1 MDSQTKRINYEL
13 LMGWTAIVAV
23 LAVAYVGELIKDQR
37 TIGYV
42 LIFIAVAGIPAIVC
56 WLLYYKNPY
65 MVRLRYII
73 VAGYFCM
80 YLFAMFT
87 GSTFIVFTY
96 IFPLLSLIILYHEPR
111 LVLIAGGASLVVN
124 AASIIYRISIGEV
137 TLENSK
143 DAEIQ
148 IALMLLCFAGCY
160 FAVKLFDSIYKKNE
174 DNIQALNKKNQ
185 QIQQMTMQT
194 ITTIANTIDAKDEYT
209 KGHSKR
215 VSTYSVCIARALG
228 MSEDEIRNIEYI
240 ALLHDLGKI
249 GVPDVV
255 LNKPSKLTDS
265 EYELMKS
272 HTIIGGDILKDSG
285 IFHEINVGA
294 MYHHERYDGKGYP
307 KGLKGDEIPLIARI
321 IGIADAYDAMT
332 STRVYRKRLKNEEVI
347 NEIAKCR
354 GKQFDPAITDVFLDL
369 LRNNVIEQISPDEE
383 ESVVEDDISLF
394 SHHILRKVVDEQ
406 NRLIAKERELDY
418 LTAVYNRKVGERKI
432 IKSLNEKYGC
442 LMMVDIDNMREINK
456 DNGILFGDHCLTTVA
471 GIISNIVPNAIVA
484 RFGGDEFVCLY
495 EGIRTVSQAEQLAR
509 DIIES
514 VNSKEEL
521 QEQKNKVSVSIGM
534 ALSVLEGQEY
544 NHLLSCVDKALYHTK
559 KNKGKSFHLYQ
570 SMSRTEV
577 KATCKMDIAHVM
589 GFVRMIDNKEEETIE
604 YPELSHIKPFV
615 REMVERRE
623 HTLGFAMFLII
634 SDDNIPISI
643 EERDFFME
651 QLEKVIVTMSRQ
663 IESSMRYSSTQQLIA
678 FVDIKRD
685 EMELIAKQILGEFYR
700 KYAKGNISLEY
711 ALAVYEN

>member
-1 MDSQTKRINYEL
+1 MDSQTKRINFEL
-13 LMGWTAIVAV
+13 LVGWTAIAAV
-23 LAVAYVGELIKDQR
+23 LAVSYIGEFLKNQR
-37 TIGYV
+37 TIWYV
-42 LIFIAVAGIPAIVC
+42 LIFIAVTSIPAIVC
-56 WLLYYKNPY
+56 WLLYFRNPS
-65 MVRLRYII
+65 MVRLRYVI

-80 YLFAMFT
+80 YLFSMVT
-87 GSTFIVFTY
+87 GSTFVVFTY

-111 LVLIAGGASLVVN
+111 LVLIVGGASVLINVV
-124 AASIIYRISIGEV
+124 SIIYRISIGEV

-143 DAEIQ
+143 ESEIQ
-148 IALMLLCFAGCY
+148 LALMLLCFAGCY
-160 FAVKLFDSIYKKNE
+160 FAAKLFDSIYKKSE
-174 DNIQALNKKNQ
+174 DYIQALNKKNQ
-185 QIQQMTMQT
+185 QIQSMTMQT

-215 VSTYSVCIARALG
+215 VSSYSVCIAKALG
-228 MSEDEIRNIEYI
+228 MSDEEVRNIEYI

-265 EYELMKS
+265 EYELMKA
-272 HTIIGGDILKDSG
+272 HTTIGGDILKDSG

-294 MYHHERYDGKGYP
+294 MYHHERYDGQGYP
-307 KGLKGDEIPLIARI
+307 KGLKGDEIPLVARI

-347 NEIAKCR
+347 KELEKCR
-354 GKQFDPAITDVFLDL
+354 GKQFDPAITDVFLEL

-383 ESVVEDDISLF
+383 ESVFDDDISMF
-394 SHHILRKVVDEQ
+394 SHQILRKVVDEQ
-406 NRLIAKERELDY
+406 NRIIAKERELDY
-418 LTAVYNRKVGERKI
+418 LTAVYNRNVGERKI

-442 LMMVDIDNMREINK
+442 LMMVDIDNMREINR

-521 QEQKNKVSVSIGM
+521 QEQKNKVTVSIGM
-534 ALSVLEGQEY
+534 ALSVFEGQEY

-559 KNKGKSFHLYQ
+559 KNKGKGYHLYQ

-615 REMVERRE
+615 KEMVERKE
-623 HTLGFAMFLII
+623 QSLGFAMFLII

-643 EERDFFME
+643 EERDMFME

-663 IESSMRYSSTQQLIA
+663 IESSMRYSSTQQLVA

>member
-1 MDSQTKRINYEL
+1 MDNQTKRVNHDL
-13 LMGWTAIVAV
+13 LIGWTAIAIV
-23 LAVAYVGELIKDQR
+23 LAVSYTGELFKNQR
-37 TIGYV
+37 TIWYV
-42 LIFIAVAGIPAIVC
+42 LTFIAVTSIPAILC
-56 WLLYYKNPY
+56 WLLYYRNPS

-80 YLFAMFT
+80 YLFSMVT

-111 LVLIAGGASLVVN
+111 LIIMVGTASGIIN
-124 AASIIYRISIGEV
+124 IGSILYRISLGEV
-137 TLENSK
+137 TVENSK
-143 DAEIQ
+143 ETEIQ
-148 IALMLLCFAGCY
+148 LALMFLCFAGCY
-160 FAVKLFDSIYKKNE
+160 VATRLYDSINKKNE
-174 DNIQALNKKNQ
+174 DYINALNKKNQ
-185 QIQQMTMQT
+185 QIQRMTMQT

-215 VSTYSVCIARALG
+215 VATYSVHIAKALK
-228 MSEDEIRNIEYI
+228 MSDEEVRNIEYI

-272 HTIIGGDILKDSG
+272 HTTIGGDILKDSG
-285 IFHEINVGA
+285 IFHDINVGA

-307 KGLKGDEIPLIARI
+307 KGLKGDEIPLVARI

-332 STRVYRKRLKNEEVI
+332 STRVYRKRLKNEEVLK
-347 NEIAKCR
+347 EIEKCR
-354 GKQFDPAITDVFLDL
+354 GKQFDPVITDVFLEL
-369 LRNNVIEQISPDEE
+369 LRDNVIEQMSPDEE
-383 ESVVEDDISLF
+383 ESEFDDDISMF

-406 NRLIAKERELDY
+406 NRKIAKELELDY
-418 LTAVYNRKVGERKI
+418 LTSVYNRNVGERKI
-432 IKSLNEKYGC
+432 IASLNEKYGC
-442 LMMVDIDNMREINK
+442 LMMVDIDNMREINS
-456 DNGILFGDHCLTTVA
+456 DNGILFGDHCLMTVA
-471 GIISNIVPNAIVA
+471 EIISNIVPNAIVA

-495 EGIRTVSQAEQLAR
+495 EGIRTVTQAEQLAR

-514 VNSKEEL
+514 IDSNEEL
-521 QEQKNKVSVSIGM
+521 QEQNNKVSVSIGL
-534 ALSVLEGQEY
+534 ALSVFEGQEY
-544 NHLLSCVDKALYHTK
+544 NHLLTCVDKALYHIK
-559 KNKGKSFHLYQ
+559 KNKGRGFHLYQ

-589 GFVRMIDNKEEETIE
+589 GVVRMIDKNEEEMIE
-604 YPELSHIKPFV
+604 YPELSNIKPFV
-615 REMVERRE
+615 QKMVDHKEQS
-623 HTLGFAMFLII
+623 LGFAMFLII

-643 EERDFFME
+643 EERDLFME

-663 IESSMRYSSTQQLIA
+663 IESSMRYSSTQQLVA

-711 ALAVYEN
+711 ALAVYES